1 MSFAED
7 YSRDY
12 RVKFVDIRVNPPGGR
27 RRRAGET
34 VRKCEHKG
42 CDEQGVCKAPKPYA
56 ARSIP
61 VPGQRVN
68 ESDDSF
74 WFCQRHAAE
83 YNQSYDFFDGMTEA
97 EITAFQA
104 SAGFG
109 HKPTW
114 RFAGGKVG
122 PAGRAQQMNN
132 PRNWRGAK
140 DWLYNGHVG
149 TTVPDEQRAQSRTRL
164 QIRAL
169 DEMGLPHHAEAA
181 AIRER
186 YGALVK
192 QYHPDSNGGDRS
204 MEHRLHVV
212 IRAFKALKSSGLA

>member
-1 MSFAED
+1 MSAAEN
-7 YSRDY
+7 YMRDY

-27 RRRAGET
+27 RKAGAF
-34 VRKCEHKG
+34 VQRCEHKG
-42 CDEQGVCKAPKPYA
+42 CDELGLCKAPKPFSS
-56 ARSIP
+56 RVVQ
-61 VPGQRVN
+61 VPGQKAAP
-68 ESDDSF
+68 EDHY

-83 YNQSYDFFDGMTEA
+83 YNESFDFFEGMTED

-104 SAGFG
+104 SAGHG

-114 RFAGGKVG
+114 RFGGGPVG
-122 PAGRAQQMNN
+122 AEGRAARMNN
-132 PRNWRGAK
+132 PRGWKGAK
-140 DWLYNGHVG
+140 DWLYNGHTGKGEAAVARG
-149 TTVPDEQRAQSRTRL
+149 RTRL

-169 DEMGLPHHAEAA
+169 DEMGLPHSAEPAQV
-181 AIRER
+181 RER

-212 IRAFKALKSSGLA
+212 IRAFKALKASGLA

>member
-27 RRRAGET
+27 RRRPGET
-34 VRKCEHKG
+34 VRVCEQKG
-42 CDEQGVCKAPKPYA
+42 CDDQGVCKAPKPFA

-61 VPGQRVN
+61 VPGQRVK
-68 ESDDSF
+68 EEDDCY

-83 YNQSYDFFDGMTEA
+83 YNQTYDFFDGMTEA

-114 RFAGGKVG
+114 RFGG
-122 PAGRAQQMNN
+122 GRIGGTARATQMNN
-132 PRNWRGAK
+132 PRGWRGAK

-149 TTVPDEQRAQSRTRL
+149 GGQATSPARDRTRL

-169 DEMGLPHHAEAA
+169 EDMGLPHGADPVV
-181 AIRER
+181 IRER
-186 YGALVK
+186 YGVLVK

-204 MEHRLHVV
+204 MEHRLQIV

>member
-1 MSFAED
+1 MSAAED
-7 YSRDY
+7 YMRGY
-12 RVKFVDIRVNPPGGR
+12 RVKFVDVRVNPPGGR
-27 RRRAGET
+27 RKGGAFVQR
-34 VRKCEHKG
+34 CEHKG
-42 CDEQGVCKAPKPYA
+42 CDELGLCKAPKPFA
-56 ARSIP
+56 ARVIQ
-61 VPGQRVN
+61 VPGQTVA
-68 ESDDSF
+68 DQDHH

-83 YNQSYDFFDGMTEA
+83 YNSNYDFFDGMTEE

-114 RFAGGKVG
+114 KFGGGAVG
-122 PAGRAQQMNN
+122 AAGRAARMNN
-132 PRNWRGAK
+132 PRGWRGSK

-149 TTVPDEQRAQSRTRL
+149 GGTVPDEQRAATRTRL
-164 QIRAL
+164 QTRAL

-186 YGALVK
+186 YGVLVK

-204 MEHRLHVV
+204 MEHRLTVV
-212 IRAFKALKSSGLA
+212 IRAFKALKASGLA

>member
-27 RRRAGET
+27 RRRAGGA
-34 VRKCEHKG
+34 VRTCEHKG
-42 CDEQGVCKAPKPYA
+42 CDDQGVCKAPKPYA

-61 VPGQRVN
+61 VPGQRVV
-68 ESDDSF
+68 ESDDSH

-83 YNQSYDFFDGMTEA
+83 YNQSYDFFEGMTEA

-114 RFAGGKVG
+114 RFGGGAVG
-122 PAGRAQQMNN
+122 AAGRAQQMNN
-132 PRNWRGAK
+132 PKGWRGAK
-140 DWLYNGHVG
+140 DWLYNGHAAG
-149 TTVPDEQRAQSRTRL
+149 AASAPMRDRTRL

-169 DEMGLPHHAEAA
+169 EEMQLPHNAPAA
-181 AIRER
+181 TIRER

-192 QYHPDSNGGDRS
+192 QFHPDSNGGDRS
-204 MEHRLHVV
+204 MEHRLHIV